1 MTPQIQQTPNSS
13 QIFLDH
19 VGWFVPDME
28 VAARAFEKLGFT
40 LTPFSVHGDRDPATG
55 ELKPLGTANR
65 LVMLEEG
72 YLEILTLH
80 GGVTN
85 PSVERMKT
93 SMARHVGVHLIAMT
107 VADSLSEAKRLEK
120 EGFALNPTINLR
132 RTIEAEDGTQV
143 EVAFTVIRPKEG
155 VHPEGRIQVLTQHTP
170 EHMWQR
176 RYVKNDNAI
185 IGLRGVM
192 LVVDDTRRGQAA
204 AGTLYGARR
213 ARPARSSA
221 DQARPWA
228 PEDFQEGRGRGLSW
242 RRESAG
248 CSGDCGAGV
257 CLARSRQDTRLSQEP
272 RLKIGRRYT
281 RSDHR
286 RRHRRHGC
294 LPHHQRRLIRRLRS
308 RSWDF
313 CVRLL
318 KPRDGQGYWTKKIP
332 VVILAVR
339 GHLLSEFGGDPEREA
354 PKARYSVS
362 CGQFFCW
369 FPDLRHA

>member
-1 MTPQIQQTPNSS
+1 MTTQFQQTPNSG

-28 VAARAFEKLGFT
+28 VAARAFQHLGFS
-40 LTPFSVHGDRDPATG
+40 LTPFSVHGDRDPVTA

-85 PSVERMKT
+85 PSVERMQT

-107 VADSLSEAKRLEK
+107 VADSLSEAKRLEE

-132 RTIEAEDGTQV
+132 RTIEAEVGGQV

-185 IGLRGVM
+185 TALRGVM
-192 LVVDDTRRGQAA
+192 LVVDDMGEVKQRLGRFTARAA
-204 AGTLYGARR
+204 
-213 ARPARSSA
+213 
-221 DQARPWA
+221 
-228 PEDFQEGRGRGLSW
+228 QE
-242 RRESAG
+242 
-248 CSGDCGAGV
+248 
-257 CLARSRQDTRLSQEP
+257 
-272 RLKIGRRYT
+272 
-281 RSDHR
+281 RSDH
-286 RRHRRHGC
+286 
-294 LPHHQRRLIRRLRS
+294 QLIKL
-308 RSWDF
+308 D
-313 CVRLL
+313 
-318 KPRDGQGYWTKKIP
+318 
-332 VVILAVR
+332 R
-339 GHLLSEFGGDPEREA
+339 GHLRIFTRTEAEAYLGGLKVPVPPA
-354 PKARYSVS
+354 MAALGFVS
-362 CGQFFCW
+362 RDLGKTSAFFKSRGVRLAGDT
-369 FPDLRHA
+369 PDRLIVDASDGMGAYLIISAA

>member
-1 MTPQIQQTPNSS
+1 MTTQTPQTPGPG

-72 YLEILTLH
+72 YLEILALH

-107 VADSLSEAKRLEK
+107 VAESLSEAKRLEK
-120 EGFALNPTINLR
+120 DGFALNPAINLR

-185 IGLRGVM
+185 TALRGVM
-192 LVVDDTRRGQAA
+192 LVVDDTDEVKQRLGRFTARAA
-204 AGTLYGARR
+204 
-213 ARPARSSA
+213 
-221 DQARPWA
+221 Q
-228 PEDFQEGRGRGLSW
+228 
-242 RRESAG
+242 
-248 CSGDCGAGV
+248 
-257 CLARSRQDTRLSQEP
+257 
-272 RLKIGRRYT
+272 K
-281 RSDHR
+281 RSDH
-286 RRHRRHGC
+286 
-294 LPHHQRRLIRRLRS
+294 QLIKL
-308 RSWDF
+308 D
-313 CVRLL
+313 
-318 KPRDGQGYWTKKIP
+318 
-332 VVILAVR
+332 R
-339 GHLLSEFGGDPEREA
+339 GHLRIFKKAEAEAYLGGVKVPAA
-354 PKARYSVS
+354 PAMAALGFVS
-362 CGQFFCW
+362 R
-369 FPDLRHA
+369 DLAKTRAFLKSRGLKLAGDTLDRIIVDATDGMGAYLIISAA